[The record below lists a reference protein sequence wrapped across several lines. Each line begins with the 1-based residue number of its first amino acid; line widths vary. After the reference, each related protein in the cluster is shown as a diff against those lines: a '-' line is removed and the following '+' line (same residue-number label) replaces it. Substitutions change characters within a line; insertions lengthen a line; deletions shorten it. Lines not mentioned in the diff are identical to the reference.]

1 MLFRLG
7 WARVR
12 AKRDVEKGVECLE
25 KASDLIKDNIEILL
39 KLAGAIF

>member
-12 AKRDVEKGVECLE
+12 AKKDIEKGIKGLE
-25 KASDLIKDNIEILL
+25 EASLLIKDNAEILL